1 MRRTF
6 ICDADVIGLEGEILV
21 TLYSTSM
28 TLAYRE
34 SSGRTW
40 GLPMIA
46 HETTS

>member
-21 TLYSTSM
+21 TVYPSTI

-34 SSGRTW
+34 RYGRTW
-40 GLPMIA
+40 GPPMIA
-46 HETTS
+46 HETAS